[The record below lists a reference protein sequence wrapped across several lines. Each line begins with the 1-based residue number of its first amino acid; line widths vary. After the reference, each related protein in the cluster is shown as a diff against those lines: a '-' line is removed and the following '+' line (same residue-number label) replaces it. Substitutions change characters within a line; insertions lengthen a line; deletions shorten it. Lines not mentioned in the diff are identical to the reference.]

1 MFRTEQSV
9 EVGVS
14 AKPRRIMIVSRY
26 AHSVQET
33 AALLMGD
40 GFDVF
45 MTHQCPERALIEKL
59 APDMM
64 IYDMSAEDKAT
75 ASAIASVER
84 FAVSEGIARTLFL
97 VSEATLASCVS
108 AGSSEELLVWPGS
121 PSEALL
127 HARRIVRSAESTAI
141 ATLRTFK
148 DLMID
153 TGRMAVYRDGRE
165 LRLTRTEYDLLLV
178 LIQAGGSV
186 LSREVITEKIWGC
199 GLFGSSNT
207 VDVHVKTLRKKLS
220 DNALFPKYV
229 ATVRGV
235 GYRLADERP
244 TASFSVTQSA
254 TYV

>member
-1 MFRTEQSV
+1 VCYVFRTEQSI
-9 EVGVS
+9 ELT
-14 AKPRRIMIVSRY
+14 KPRRIMIVSRKPQG
-26 AHSVQET
+26 VQET
-33 AALLMGD
+33 TLLLMGD

-45 MTHQCPERALIEKL
+45 LTHQCPEKALIAQL

-64 IYDMSAEDKAT
+64 IYDLSAENKAT
-75 ASAIASVER
+75 AATVASVGR
-84 FAVSEGIARTLFL
+84 FAVLEGVAHTLFL
-97 VSEATLASCVS
+97 VSESTLAHCLES
-108 AGSSEELLVWPGS
+108 GSSEELLVWPGS
-121 PSEALL
+121 PSEMLL
-127 HARRIVRSAESTAI
+127 HVRRIVRSAESTAI

-153 TGRMAVYRDGRE
+153 TGRMAVYREGRE

-178 LIQAGGSV
+178 LIHAGGSV
-186 LSREVITEKIWGC
+186 QSREAITEKIWGC
-199 GLFGSSNT
+199 ALFGGSNT
-207 VDVHVKTLRKKLS
+207 VDVHIKTLRKKLG

-244 TASFSVTQSA
+244 AAAFSVTQST

>member
-9 EVGVS
+9 EIT
-14 AKPRRIMIVSRY
+14 KPRRIMIVSRQP
-26 AHSVQET
+26 HSVQET

-45 MTHQCPERALIEKL
+45 MTHQCPEKALIAQL

-64 IYDMSAEDKAT
+64 IYDLSAENKAT
-75 ASAIASVER
+75 AATIASVGR
-84 FAVSEGIARTLFL
+84 FAVQEGVARTLFL
-97 VSEATLASCVS
+97 VSESTLAHCLA
-108 AGSSEELLVWPGS
+108 AGTSEELLVWPGS
-121 PSEALL
+121 PSEVLL
-127 HARRIVRSAESTAI
+127 HVRRIVRSAESSAI

-165 LRLTRTEYDLLLV
+165 LKLTRTEYDLLLV
-178 LIQAGGSV
+178 LIHASGSV

-199 GLFGSSNT
+199 ALFGSSNT
-207 VDVHVKTLRKKLS
+207 VDVHIKTLRKKLS

-244 TASFSVTQSA
+244 AASFSVAQSA

>member
-1 MFRTEQSV
+1 
-9 EVGVS
+9 
-14 AKPRRIMIVSRY
+14 MIVSRQP
-26 AHSVQET
+26 HSVQET

-45 MTHQCPERALIEKL
+45 MTHQCPEKALIAQL

-64 IYDMSAEDKAT
+64 IYDLSAENKAT
-75 ASAIASVER
+75 AATIASVGR
-84 FAVSEGIARTLFL
+84 FAVQEGVARTLFL
-97 VSEATLASCVS
+97 VSESTLAHCLA
-108 AGSSEELLVWPGS
+108 AGTSEELLVWPGS
-121 PSEALL
+121 PSEVLL
-127 HARRIVRSAESTAI
+127 HVRRIVRSAESSAI

-165 LRLTRTEYDLLLV
+165 LKLTRTEYDLLLV
-178 LIQAGGSV
+178 LIHASGSV

-199 GLFGSSNT
+199 ALFGSSNT
-207 VDVHVKTLRKKLS
+207 VDVHIKTLRKKLS

-244 TASFSVTQSA
+244 AASFSVAQSA